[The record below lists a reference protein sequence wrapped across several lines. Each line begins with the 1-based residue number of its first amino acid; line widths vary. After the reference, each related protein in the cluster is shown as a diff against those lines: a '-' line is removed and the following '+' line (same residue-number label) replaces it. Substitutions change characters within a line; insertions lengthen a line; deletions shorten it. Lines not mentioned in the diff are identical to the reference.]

1 MVFIIVTPFNF
12 IFVKNVLEKAK
23 SISNLGNFERLNP
36 REISWNCRFAKLV
49 SGENPKV
56 LKESTYV
63 LYKSSKFQTTKNEK
77 KFCCKQFVW
86 KLFTTEFLF

>member
-1 MVFIIVTPFNF
+1 MGLIIFAGIKKKKKFTQTLWKKLNRKMEFEMVFIIVTPFNF

-49 SGENPKV
+49 SGEN
-56 LKESTYV
+56 
-63 LYKSSKFQTTKNEK
+63 
-77 KFCCKQFVW
+77 
-86 KLFTTEFLF
+86 